1 MRANGDAIVLGVR
14 PDGLPIV
21 SEELL
26 DEVVERGHIRRV
38 RSRPDLAGLLEAEGL
53 REVQS
58 SRWLR
63 APEAETAVELAAAYD
78 VRVGAAPTSGEIGGL
93 RILDT
98 STANTYYWGRWRE
111 PGPEHTG
118 NFIARRGRRFG
129 ADLWAYVALDRGRP
143 LRLLDFPALSPDR
156 GCDEAWR
163 LQAALDAAAGDP
175 QAILVQGTGR
185 GSLALGLYAPPP
197 RWLQRRWEL
206 LGEPTRIPG
215 ALFAYEFTPS
225 DAREELSFASSRLW
239 LTRRVASGEDR

>member
-1 MRANGDAIVLGVR
+1 VPVVTADALVDQVSAVLERLVAIGDLVETIEERGGVRRTVLYLGGPRFVMRANGDAIVLGVR

-175 QAILVQGTGR
+175 QAILVQGTG
-185 GSLALGLYAPPP
+185 
-197 RWLQRRWEL
+197 
-206 LGEPTRIPG
+206 
-215 ALFAYEFTPS
+215 
-225 DAREELSFASSRLW
+225 
-239 LTRRVASGEDR
+239 